1 MPKKSPKN
9 VDALPVVRSR
19 TFYLRSAKNKKLSP
33 PHPIVAQVKVSPEIA
48 EQITK
53 IDSVVIAEN
62 PKLITTGS
70 PVAVEKVESPKEI
83 TEQIQK
89 ALVKAKDSDK
99 YKVIFTEKHRDFFKN
114 SRDRIFSSR
123 TPFEKA
129 IVRFNTSFASEL
141 KIKNP
146 KNNEEFNDFI
156 SKTPERVLA
165 VPAGECAVIVCGTLI
180 GKKPNMEK
188 IIHAGMVY
196 NKNGKFYVFNPNDDE
211 HCYDD
216 GFYYCYPSDNP
227 VFERPLRARKT
238 DLHIGITGGACF
250 TIAYA
255 LKILCETMP
264 FSQFMKFVKT
274 KSLSEIM
281 EKCFEVMES

>member
-1 MPKKSPKN
+1 MPKKSTKN
-9 VDALPVVRSR
+9 PDALPVAKSNK
-19 TFYLRSAKNKKLSP
+19 FYGKIEKIKIAVP
-33 PHPIVAQVKVSPEIA
+33 PLPLVTQIKVSP
-48 EQITK
+48 K
-53 IDSVVIAEN
+53 IEKMDSVI
-62 PKLITTGS
+62 ITGS
-70 PVAVEKVESPKEI
+70 PVAVEKVESPREI

-89 ALVKAKDSDK
+89 ALVKAKDADK
-99 YKVIFTEKHRDFFKN
+99 YKVIFTEKHRGFFKN

-129 IVRFNTSFASEL
+129 IVRFNISFASEL

-146 KNNEEFNDFI
+146 KNNKEFNDFI

-165 VPAGECAVIVCGTLI
+165 VPNGECTVIVCGTWI
-180 GKKPNMEK
+180 GNKSNTEK

-196 NKNGKFYVFNPNDDE
+196 NKNGKFYIFNPNDDKN
-211 HCYDD
+211 CYDD

-227 VFERPLRARKT
+227 VFERPLRGRKT
-238 DLHIGITGGACF
+238 DLHLGITGGACF

-264 FSQFMKFVKT
+264 FPQFMNFVKT
-274 KSLSEIM
+274 KSTREII
-281 EKCFEVMES
+281 EKCFEIMES